1 MKRSLPNPL
10 SILQRNS
17 PSTSTPS
24 ASQSNQPEPDLD
36 YSDDIN
42 TIPGSLQ
49 PTFNNLKKAIND
61 KKNILE
67 QYKGLYA
74 TLQSMDGLL
83 GKYITDHATTTREL
97 DELKTEKQRLEKEK
111 EDLINQPRTNPEDLS
126 KIEAL
131 NQEITRKQNEINQLT
146 QQQSINVDNITAIT
160 KLLEKTTTYIN
171 NMYPRNNTEITDI
184 QTLIDKMKNKL
195 GSVPVVTEPEVNFG
209 QAYNPIPVIGN
220 RKGGYRYSSS
230 QMRRKSTA
238 RRSSSSGSSSSKR
251 RRNKKRTA
259 RKNMLGGKR
268 MKKSKSKSKS
278 SKRKNHKK
286 H

>member
-1 MKRSLPNPL
+1 MKRLLNPL

-24 ASQSNQPEPDLD
+24 ASQSNQPDPDFY
-36 YSDDIN
+36 YSDIN
-42 TIPGSLQ
+42 TIPDSLH

-67 QYKGLYA
+67 QYKSLYA

-97 DELKTEKQRLEKEK
+97 DELRTEKQRLEEEK
-111 EDLINQPRTNPEDLS
+111 ENLINQPRTNPEDQA
-126 KIEAL
+126 KIVEL
-131 NQEITRKQNEINQLT
+131 NKKIAEHQDEINQLT
-146 QQQSINVDNITAIT
+146 QQQLLNVNNMNGIRT
-160 KLLEKTTTYIN
+160 LLEEATTYIN

-184 QTLIDKMKNKL
+184 QRLINEMKGKL
-195 GSVPVVTEPEVNFG
+195 QGAQVKRIPDNFG
-209 QAYNPIPVIGN
+209 IDFPYDQNSSTGDQSA
-220 RKGGYRYSSS
+220 GYRYFPSSQIRRRSSS
-230 QMRRKSTA
+230 KTK
-238 RRSSSSGSSSSKR
+238 SSSSGSSSSKR

-259 RKNMLGGKR
+259 RKNNMLGGKR
-268 MKKSKSKSKS
+268 MKKSKSKSY
-278 SKRKNHKK
+278 KRKNHKK